1 MDLLERIE
9 GVTIENYGP
18 GGDFDTDSLEVTR
31 DQANITV
38 FGMNVGAAE
47 VITTPDD
54 REVNTIFACQSAKEG
69 MVNATAADHALLA
82 DLMKVLA
89 GWGIT
94 PDTAGW
100 KAHF

>member
-1 MDLLERIE
+1 MNWNTSTMMDLLERIE
-9 GVTIENYGP
+9 GV
-18 GGDFDTDSLEVTR
+18 
-31 DQANITV
+31 
-38 FGMNVGAAE
+38 
-47 VITTPDD
+47 
-54 REVNTIFACQSAKEG
+54 TIFACQSAKEG